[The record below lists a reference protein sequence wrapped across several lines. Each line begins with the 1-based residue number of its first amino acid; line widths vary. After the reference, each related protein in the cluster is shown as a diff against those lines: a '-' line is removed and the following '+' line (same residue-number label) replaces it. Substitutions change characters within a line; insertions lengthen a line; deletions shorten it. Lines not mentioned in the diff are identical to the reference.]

1 MDDDVYN
8 QAWAMADAG
17 ERSATG
23 VQPGPTPTGSMSGFL
38 QQALAITGGAINRKL
53 DIELAQK
60 LAGSQPMPY
69 RYTNQ
74 PMIGMGGAGVD
85 LTTRTV
91 SSVGGMR
98 LGDMLPFLVGGLV
111 LFMVLG
117 KR

>member
-1 MDDDVYN
+1 MDDDVYS
-8 QAWAMADAG
+8 QAWAMASAG
-17 ERSATG
+17 EQSATG
-23 VQPGPTPTGSMSGFL
+23 IQPGPTDTGMWSGFL
-38 QQALAITGGAINRKL
+38 QQALTIGGNVLNRKM

-60 LAGSQPMPY
+60 LAGGQPMPY

-74 PMIGMGGAGVD
+74 TMVGVPGMGVD

-91 SSVGGMR
+91 STVGGMR
-98 LGDMLPFLVGGLV
+98 LGDMLPFIVGGLV